1 MYSLCALL
9 EHAPTIHCVELDT
22 VPNEGDKCSIDVP
35 PPPPLLSGRVELTIG
50 YSQSFF

>member
-22 VPNEGDKCSIDVP
+22 VPNEGDKRSIDVP
-35 PPPPLLSGRVELTIG
+35 PPPPPPLSGR
-50 YSQSFF
+50 